1 MSIFKNKD
9 TSKTQAP
16 EEQANPAAKAAEVP
30 VRAAKKGLRTVDKR
44 NKNLKTISIASTVL
58 FLVILL
64 VFNILFDNLLGDV
77 LKWDWTTG
85 SQYSIGDVSKTI
97 LGSMSQ
103 DVEIIG
109 LFNEDADQNYQNI
122 LPMLDEYK
130 EYGKGKLTVRYV
142 DPDQTPAILAEV
154 DPQSYL
160 KPEAGSFVV
169 TCKSTGKGKVVA
181 YNDIFDIGYDD
192 QYNSVLNGIT
202 AEQSFTGA
210 IKYVQSETTPVIY
223 FTTGHDEIDYTANY
237 TSLER
242 ILKLNNY
249 DVKPLDLFSL
259 TAIPED
265 CSVLAMASPKK
276 DITTAERKLI
286 SAYLQQG
293 GSLLFITDFNTA
305 AFPELNAMLIDY
317 NLEISNNKIREGSTD
332 YRLQDDPYILRAIA
346 PANTISPREVDG
358 WTLASNARGINELKN
373 TKEWITVETVLTTS
387 PDGYAET
394 NGDPE
399 QASAAGTQTLA
410 LLSDNRGYVD
420 GTNVKNSAKVLVF
433 GSSDLF
439 GDTVLQTY
447 GNQLYNAE
455 LFYLSVQ
462 WLSNTKDAESLY
474 IEAKQPTSYA
484 ITRGS
489 SSINVMTAVIVTLV
503 LPGALLVA
511 ALFVYRKRKHL

>member
-1 MSIFKNKD
+1 MSIFDKNDK
-9 TSKTQAP
+9 SKAS
-16 EEQANPAAKAAEVP
+16 EEQANSVVKPVAAP
-30 VRAAKKGLRTVDKR
+30 VAKAKKGLRTVDKR
-44 NKNLKTISIASTVL
+44 NKNLKTISIASTIL

-64 VFNILFDNLLGDV
+64 VINILFDNLLGDV

-85 SQYSIGDVSKTI
+85 SQYTIGDVSKTI
-97 LGSMSQ
+97 LGGMTQ
-103 DVEIIG
+103 DVEIVG
-109 LFNEDADQNYQNI
+109 LFNEDADRNYQDI
-122 LPMLDEYK
+122 LPMLDEYT
-130 EYGKGKLTVRYV
+130 EYGKGKLTIRYV

-154 DPQSYL
+154 DPEGFL

-169 TCKSTGKGKVVA
+169 TCKPTGKGKVVA
-181 YNDIFDIGYDD
+181 YNDIFDVGYDE
-192 QYNSVLNGIT
+192 QYNTVLNGIT

-223 FTTGHDEIDYTANY
+223 FTTGHDEVDYTANY
-237 TSLER
+237 TALER

-249 DVKPLDLFSL
+249 DVKPLDLLSL
-259 TAIPED
+259 TEIPED

-276 DITTAERKLI
+276 DITTGERKLI

-293 GSLLFITDFNTA
+293 GSLLFITDFNATS
-305 AFPELNAMLIDY
+305 FPELNAMLIDY
-317 NLEISNNKIREGSTD
+317 NLEVSNNKIREGSTD

-346 PANTISPREVDG
+346 PANTVSPSAVDG
-358 WTLASNARGINELKN
+358 WTLASNVRGINELKN

-394 NGDPE
+394 NGDPA
-399 QASAAGTQTLA
+399 QVSAAGTQTVA
-410 LLSDNRGYVD
+410 LLSDNRGWVD
-420 GTNVKNSAKVLVF
+420 GNNVKTSAKVMVF

-439 GDTVLQTY
+439 GDTIMQTY

-474 IEAKQPTSYA
+474 IESKQPTSYA

-489 SSINVMTAVIVTLV
+489 SSINVMTAVIVTLIV
-503 LPGALLVA
+503 PGALLIA